1 MTNSKNSTNNSS
13 KSDELYAI
21 AETSGQQFWFEV
33 NRYYDIDRLNAKEK
47 DKITLEKV
55 LLLKDNDSITIGKPY
70 VKDAKIELEVVSH
83 KRDKKILVYKM
94 RPKKKTRRKM
104 GHRQE
109 LTRVMVKSIKIGK
122 SVPKSSSK
130 KEETVKKETKPKS
143 EKSTNL
149 TILMAHKKGTGS
161 TRNGRDSN
169 SKRLG
174 VKAYGGEKVTAGSI
188 LIRQRGTSFLPGI
201 NVGKGKDDTLFA
213 LKEGTV
219 SFESIKRNLRNR
231 KRVNIVI

>member
-1 MTNSKNSTNNSS
+1 MTNSKKTSNNSL
-13 KSDELYAI
+13 KNNELYAI

-33 NRYYDIDRLNAKEK
+33 NRCYDIDRLNAKEK

-55 LLLKDNDSITIGKPY
+55 LLLKDKDSITVGKPY

-122 SVPKSSSK
+122 NAPKSSSK
-130 KEETVKKETKPKS
+130 KEETAKKETKPKS
-143 EKSTNL
+143 EKTTN
-149 TILMAHKKGTGS
+149 
-161 TRNGRDSN
+161 
-169 SKRLG
+169 
-174 VKAYGGEKVTAGSI
+174 
-188 LIRQRGTSFLPGI
+188 
-201 NVGKGKDDTLFA
+201 
-213 LKEGTV
+213 
-219 SFESIKRNLRNR
+219 
-231 KRVNIVI
+231 

>member
-1 MTNSKNSTNNSS
+1 MTNSKTSSSNSS
-13 KSDELYAI
+13 KNKELYAI

-55 LLLKDNDSITIGKPY
+55 LLLKDNDSITVGKPY

-109 LTRVMVKSIKIGK
+109 LTWVMVKSISIGK
-122 SVPKSSSK
+122 SAPKSSSK
-130 KEETVKKETKPKS
+130 KDAVKKETEPKS
-143 EKSTNL
+143 EKSTN
-149 TILMAHKKGTGS
+149 
-161 TRNGRDSN
+161 
-169 SKRLG
+169 
-174 VKAYGGEKVTAGSI
+174 
-188 LIRQRGTSFLPGI
+188 
-201 NVGKGKDDTLFA
+201 
-213 LKEGTV
+213 
-219 SFESIKRNLRNR
+219 
-231 KRVNIVI
+231 

>member
-1 MTNSKNSTNNSS
+1 MTNSKNSSNNSQNN
-13 KSDELYAI
+13 ELYAI

-55 LLLKDNDSITIGKPY
+55 LLLKDKNSITVGKPY

-109 LTRVMVKSIKIGK
+109 LTRVMVKSISVGK
-122 SVPKSSSK
+122 SAPKSSSK
-130 KEETVKKETKPKS
+130 KETSKKVTKPKS
-143 EKSTNL
+143 EKSTN
-149 TILMAHKKGTGS
+149 
-161 TRNGRDSN
+161 
-169 SKRLG
+169 
-174 VKAYGGEKVTAGSI
+174 
-188 LIRQRGTSFLPGI
+188 
-201 NVGKGKDDTLFA
+201 
-213 LKEGTV
+213 
-219 SFESIKRNLRNR
+219 
-231 KRVNIVI
+231 

>member
-1 MTNSKNSTNNSS
+1 MTNSKKSSNNS
-13 KSDELYAI
+13 KNNELYAI

-55 LLLKDNDSITIGKPY
+55 LLLKDKDSISVGKPY

-109 LTRVMVKSIKIGK
+109 LTRVMVKSISLGK
-122 SVPKSSSK
+122 SIPKSSSK
-130 KEETVKKETKPKS
+130 KETVKKETKPKS
-143 EKSTNL
+143 EKSTN
-149 TILMAHKKGTGS
+149 
-161 TRNGRDSN
+161 
-169 SKRLG
+169 
-174 VKAYGGEKVTAGSI
+174 
-188 LIRQRGTSFLPGI
+188 
-201 NVGKGKDDTLFA
+201 
-213 LKEGTV
+213 
-219 SFESIKRNLRNR
+219 
-231 KRVNIVI
+231 